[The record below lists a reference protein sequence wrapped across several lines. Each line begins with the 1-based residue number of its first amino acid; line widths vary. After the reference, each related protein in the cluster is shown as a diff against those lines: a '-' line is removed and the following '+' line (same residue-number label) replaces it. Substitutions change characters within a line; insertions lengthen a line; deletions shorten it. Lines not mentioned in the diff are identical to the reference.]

1 MKILNIILLVL
12 INFLIMKFLLERKYS
27 NLVYS
32 IIPTVIFIIINF
44 YFGELPNK
52 LILVILFY
60 SIALLILSF
69 MSSLI
74 DVTKNNKSN
83 LSEELKQKFRKTK
96 YYIVKIVMPVGVT
109 IFQIILILNKEI
121 QNKF

>member
-1 MKILNIILLVL
+1 
-12 INFLIMKFLLERKYS
+12 
-27 NLVYS
+27 
-32 IIPTVIFIIINF
+32 
-44 YFGELPNK
+44 
-52 LILVILFY
+52 
-60 SIALLILSF
+60 

-96 YYIVKIVMPVGVT
+96 YYIVNIVMPVGVT